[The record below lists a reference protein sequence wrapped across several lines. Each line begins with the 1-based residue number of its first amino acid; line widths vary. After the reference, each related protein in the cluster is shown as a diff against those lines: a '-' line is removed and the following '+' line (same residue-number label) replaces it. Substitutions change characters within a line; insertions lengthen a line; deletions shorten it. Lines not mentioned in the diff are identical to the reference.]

1 MPPNIYRVK
10 ADAAFNDNKDEDATP
25 ELGRGFQGAE
35 VNSAHSPS
43 SGARVVR
50 RLTWFKSARSD
61 LKRGK
66 IVQLLE
72 QMKQPRKSIR
82 GSRRKNLTSQI
93 NYFNKRLSKGL
104 FNYDKI
110 TQLNLPIGSGAVES
124 LIRQAVNLRLK
135 GNGKFWLKSNAEI
148 ILHARCQWLK
158 RAWNNFTNSILTR
171 RIYPATS

>member
-1 MPPNIYRVK
+1 MGCENFTHYLLDFYH
-10 ADAAFNDNKDEDATP
+10 ATEHLQNLANAAFNDEKE
-25 ELGRGFQGAE
+25 
-35 VNSAHSPS
+35 
-43 SGARVVR
+43 
-50 RLTWFKSARSD
+50 RLTRFKSARSD

-158 RAWNNFTNSILTR
+158 RAWNNFTNSILTW